1 MGDAPLAARIDEAD
15 PDRRTAMPSPR
26 TNDTVPT
33 PVDTPTT
40 IPTTTMKAIV
50 YDEFGGPEVL
60 DLREVERPALEDD
73 RVLVK
78 VHAAA
83 INPYDWHMIRGLPYI
98 ARASVGLRSPKSPIP
113 GADFAGV
120 IEAVGADVTAFAKG
134 DEVFGS
140 GPGTFAEY
148 VTAREQS
155 VVVKPEHVSF
165 EQGASVVM
173 AGMTALQ
180 GLRDRGN
187 LQPGENVLING
198 ASGGVG
204 TFAVQIAKAMG
215 AQVTAVCSSRN
226 AATVRSV
233 GADHVVDYTQEDF
246 TRSGNRYDVI
256 FDVVSTQSMSGVRRS
271 LTDDGRYVNAG
282 AVKMGNWIGP
292 FTHLARVKLGSSMG
306 KPTMMSMLA
315 KGSQTDLVVLRD
327 YLDSGEIVPVID
339 AKYPLAEVPEAM
351 AHLETMHARGK
362 VVITIS

>member
-1 MGDAPLAARIDEAD
+1 
-15 PDRRTAMPSPR
+15 MPSSR

-33 PVDTPTT
+33 STDPPTTPTT
-40 IPTTTMKAIV
+40 ETTMKAIV

-60 DLREVERPALEDD
+60 GLREVERPALEDS

-83 INPYDWHMIRGLPYI
+83 INPYDWHMIRGLPYV
-98 ARASVGLRSPKSPIP
+98 ARASAGLRSPKHRIP

-120 IEAVGADVTAFAKG
+120 VEAVGADVTAFARG
-134 DEVFGS
+134 DEVIGS
-140 GPGTFAEY
+140 GRGAFAEY
-148 VTAREQS
+148 VAAREQS
-155 VVVKPEHVSF
+155 IVAKPEHVSF

-187 LQPGENVLING
+187 LQPGQNVLING

-204 TFAVQIAKAMG
+204 TFAVQIARAMG
-215 AQVTAVCSSRN
+215 AQVTGVCSGPN
-226 AATVRSV
+226 AATVRSI

-246 TRSGNRYDVI
+246 TRSGNRYDLI
-256 FDVVSTQSMSGVRRS
+256 FDVVSTKPMSGIRRS
-271 LTDDGRYVNAG
+271 LTDEGRYVNAG

-292 FTHLARVKLGSSMG
+292 FSHLARVKIGSLMG

-315 KGSQTDLVVLRD
+315 KGSNDDLVVLRD

-339 AKYPLAEVPEAM
+339 ARYPLAEVPEAM
-351 AHLETMHARGK
+351 AQLETMHVRGK
-362 VVITIS
+362 IVITIP